1 MYTFITNNWQSILV
15 ILILAVVLLLLY
27 KFNKREIVRRIVL
40 SLIVQAEKALGSGT
54 GELKYAY
61 VIDKFY
67 TSLPGIIK
75 ILYTKKEIDAFITE
89 GVDKLKELISKGIN
103 LNSYSDEVYINA
115 INQGSTK

>member
-1 MYTFITNNWQSILV
+1 MNTFIINNWQSILIIV
-15 ILILAVVLLLLY
+15 ILIVVLIILY
-27 KFNKREIVRRIVL
+27 KHNKKEAVRKIIL
-40 SLIVQAEKALGSGT
+40 SLVVQAEKVLGSGT

-75 ILYTKKEIDAFITE
+75 ILYTKKEIDTFITE
-89 GVDKLKELISKGIN
+89 GVAKLKELISKGIN